1 MCNYLKQT
9 YLERLEPF
17 RNDLETPLFEK
28 EEISSTQPL
37 RQVLFVVVRIAI
49 RKQNHFDA
57 HRNVVLLQRT
67 NLTNYFFLTF
77 TLKNQE
83 KVPRFAKFYS
93 TRQNTT

>member
-9 YLERLEPF
+9 YLKRLEPF
-17 RNDLETPLFEK
+17 RNDLESPLFQK

-77 TLKNQE
+77 TLNDQE
-83 KVPRFAKFYS
+83 KV
-93 TRQNTT
+93 